1 MKYVLLMMG
10 NLADD
15 RCGESEEEP
24 GPEEFIAFDAEL
36 EKAGVHA
43 GGFALTDPEEGT
55 SVAKSSREAEPV
67 ITAGPYAESREFVGG
82 TLVLDVE
89 TLDEALAWA
98 AKCPGAIGGRIE
110 VRPLLDI

>member
-1 MKYVLLMMG
+1 MKYVLLLMG

-15 RCGESEEEP
+15 RCGETDEGP
-24 GPEEFIAFDAEL
+24 GPEEFVAFDAEL
-36 EKAGVHA
+36 EEAGVLA

-55 SVAKSSREAEPV
+55 SVTRADRASEPV

-82 TLVLDVE
+82 TIILDVE
-89 TLDEALAWA
+89 SLDEALVWA
-98 AKCPGAIGGRIE
+98 AKCPGAIGGRVE